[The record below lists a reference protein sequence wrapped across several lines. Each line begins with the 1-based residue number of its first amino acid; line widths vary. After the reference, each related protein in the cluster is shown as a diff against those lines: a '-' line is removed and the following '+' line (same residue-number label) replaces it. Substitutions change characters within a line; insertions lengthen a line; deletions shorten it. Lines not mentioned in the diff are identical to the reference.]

1 GSSPRGGARDTVVAR
16 GQLGGGGGR
25 GPPAGAGGGGRGA
38 ARPRLDFV
46 RSQVDASVVK
56 AYVAALAAD
65 EAARVNRA
73 SADSLRR
80 SADIAAAR
88 FTAGEISEA
97 ESEQVRIAAGRF
109 AADTRTAEAAA
120 VQARIA
126 LERLLGYPDPDGRI
140 TLTDDLPPPSS
151 LRAAPALRATA
162 PPPTPPAPAEAPG
175 H

>member
-1 GSSPRGGARDTVVAR
+1 TAAKLNSTDLPPGTTPSGSARDTVVALS
-16 GQLGGGGGR
+16 QLVEIGKR
-25 GPPAGAGGGGRGA
+25 GPRTRAADAGTEA
-38 ARPRLDFV
+38 ARARLDFV

-73 SADSLRR
+73 AADSLRR

-140 TLTDDLPPPSS
+140 TLTDDLP
-151 LRAAPALRATA
+151 AL
-162 PPPTPPAPAEAPG
+162 
-175 H
+175 